1 MTNEV
6 QTIGESIQA
15 NPQLNDAIVS
25 VLTGVKNAGG
35 EIYAASKTAIA
46 SSVDFLSQQTPQ
58 INDEFLRWK
67 TAEALLYIG
76 VFLLVLIIA
85 IIVAKLIS
93 KGIKTNKFDNDDTA
107 MILMWVL
114 RIVPLVAFIICLSVN
129 SFTIIKIK
137 VAPRVYLIEYVVS
150 YIK

>member
-58 INDEFLRWK
+58 IIDEFLRWK